1 MRERLGQTLG
11 RLARARQTQDRNQP
25 IVLLYHR
32 LGPVA
37 DDPQLL
43 SVTAEHFAE
52 HLRLIAEHY
61 VPVRLGDLVP
71 AAAQGR
77 APPRAVA
84 ITFDDGYA
92 DNLLAA
98 KPLLE
103 RSGAPATVFV
113 ASGYVRGGQPFW
125 WDELERLLLRPGRLP
140 SVLTVDVGPETLVW
154 ELGDDAAYTSV
165 RAAERTAWTVL
176 DDCDPGLRQRIYRV
190 LCARIRA
197 LDEME
202 RERALESLRAVA
214 DPGEAETEMP
224 RPLTPEE
231 VARLAEGDLIDVG
244 AHTLTHPALS
254 RLPPERQRVE
264 VAGSKRQLEE
274 MLGRPVSSFAYP
286 YGTAADF
293 DETTVSLVRDAG
305 FAQACASVAGRVTH
319 QTDPLRIPRMVVRDW
334 SGDELARRIS
344 TLAP

>member
-1 MRERLGQTLG
+1 MRERLGRTLG
-11 RLARARQTQDRNQP
+11 RLVRSRRTQP
-25 IVLLYHR
+25 VVLLYHR
-32 LGPVA
+32 LDRVA
-37 DDPQLL
+37 TDPQLL
-43 SVTAEHFAE
+43 SVTPEHFAE
-52 HLRLIAEHY
+52 HLQLLAEHY

-71 AAAQGR
+71 AAAQGE

-103 RSGAPATVFV
+103 RSRTPATVF
-113 ASGYVRGGQPFW
+113 AATGYVRGGRPFW

-140 SVLTVDVGPETLVW
+140 SVLTLDVGQETLVW
-154 ELGDDAAYTSV
+154 ELGEEAAYTSV

-176 DDCDPGLRQRIYRV
+176 DDCDPGPRQVIYRV

-214 DPGEAETEMP
+214 DPEEADTEMP
-224 RPLTPEE
+224 RPLTSEE

-244 AHTLTHPALS
+244 AHTVTHPALS
-254 RLPPERQRVE
+254 QLPPERQRVE
-264 VAGSKRQLEE
+264 IAGSKQQLEE

-286 YGTAADF
+286 YGSSTDF

-305 FAQACASVAGRVTH
+305 FAQACANVAGRLTH
-319 QTDPLRIPRMVVRDW
+319 ETDPLRVPRIVVRDW
-334 SGDELARRIS
+334 SGDELARRLS
-344 TLAP
+344 TLAA